1 MPSECHIQGYK
12 LFHTDRVNRKGGGVA
27 MYVRD
32 NLNCCVRQDIKLEA
46 STTESVWLQLLEGRE
61 KLILGV
67 IYRAPNL
74 DRECSRLL
82 WDEIR
87 KASAYENVV
96 LMGDFNYRQI
106 DWSNLTGNLES
117 GDFLDTIQD
126 CFLKQFV
133 TEPTRGN
140 NLLDLV
146 LASRETLINNLEV
159 NDELGESDHKS
170 LSFNISWN
178 SPNNGNQVS
187 VPDFRLADF
196 IGLKNYLGGLNW
208 NDLTKGQV
216 GGDGCR
222 YDAFQG
228 IVLAAQSNYVPNR
241 EIRSNKNEPKWMNNR
256 LKYLIG
262 QKRGIYRQI
271 KRGEGQLRNQY
282 IQLKREIT
290 KGIRKA
296 KRYYDVK
303 VTRESKTNPKGFF
316 QVYRSKIR
324 DKIGPL
330 KSSSGQLTDSDKEMC
345 RIFNTYFLSVFT
357 QEDTSDIPEMINY
370 VE

>member
-1 MPSECHIQGYK
+1 MEDRGMGVCGKQAGCNTWVGNSKCIKGIQHEVINKDNRSGQQTKGDSRGQQGTSSLKVYYTNSRSVRNKIDELRLIASAGNIDIIAITETWLNLKDREMPSECHIQGYK

-46 STTESVWLQLLEGRE
+46 SATESVWLQLLEGRE

-74 DRECSRLL
+74 DRECSKLL

-87 KASAYENVV
+87 KASTYENVV
-96 LMGDFNYRQI
+96 LMGDFNYRHI

-241 EIRSNKNEPKWMNNR
+241 EIRSNKNDPKWMNNR

-262 QKRGIYRQI
+262 QKRGIYR
-271 KRGEGQLRNQY
+271 
-282 IQLKREIT
+282 
-290 KGIRKA
+290 
-296 KRYYDVK
+296 
-303 VTRESKTNPKGFF
+303 
-316 QVYRSKIR
+316 
-324 DKIGPL
+324 
-330 KSSSGQLTDSDKEMC
+330 
-345 RIFNTYFLSVFT
+345 
-357 QEDTSDIPEMINY
+357 
-370 VE
+370 